1 MCSHHCSSCKGTHL
15 HPCFPHILLT
25 SWQLQQCNQFSGHK
39 IRNTGNVHK
48 FLNQNALNVI
58 SPVGGRM
65 FFTKMK
71 IAFSGLSLI
80 LFRTTYTNWPTVRS
94 AGTKYLLIPKFQINF
109 HLKNNNKIMENV
121 KYIS

>member
-1 MCSHHCSSCKGTHL
+1 MFIHSESKYT
-15 HPCFPHILLT
+15 
-25 SWQLQQCNQFSGHK
+25 
-39 IRNTGNVHK
+39 
-48 FLNQNALNVI
+48 LNVI
-58 SPVGGRM
+58 SPVGGRI